1 MTATVSEFYMQSHY
15 PIQGTGKAV
24 QYAVPVNETDITRD
38 ELQALLNALCYEH
51 QIVTSAISLPEPVY
65 QADELAKRG
74 YNNYKAMK

>member
-1 MTATVSEFYMQSHY
+1 MQSHN

-24 QYAVPVNETDITRD
+24 QYAVPINETKITRD
-38 ELQALLNALCYEH
+38 QLQALLNALCFDH

-74 YNNYKAMK
+74 FNNYKEMK